1 MKLTEKQK
9 RFADE
14 YIKCGNGTEAARLAE
29 YKNPEASAK
38 DNLRKPTIK
47 SYIANALEEL
57 EKKRVMNYTEAMQTL
72 TSIARGEM
80 EEEVLLSFADGYEK
94 VTKKADINQ
103 RISALKELVK
113 RHVAGNRD
121 KLQEELLQA
130 QIEKLKAEI
139 EYETNEDNPTIIMAN
154 TDEMLA
160 YLASKKVSEQNESS
174 SNETAE

>member
-47 SYIANALEEL
+47 SYIASALEEL
-57 EKKRVMNYTEAMQTL
+57 EKKRVMDYTEAMQTL
-72 TSIARGEM
+72 TSIARGEL

-130 QIEKLKAEI
+130 QIEKLNAEMQDENESI
-139 EYETNEDNPTIIMAN
+139 EPTIIVDDIPNMG
-154 TDEMLA
+154 DSHE
-160 YLASKKVSEQNESS
+160 
-174 SNETAE
+174 